1 MFGVRTS
8 GVLFH
13 MGRPCRVFL
22 GRHPGRRLFSQ
33 SVGADVRLASMRMLR
48 PIPAL
53 SRGSMYSAGAAG
65 PRLIPDHACCIRQP
79 EPSIPDHRALRTIL
93 VSGLSPSLPQRRR
106 ASTEQA
112 VDAHDLARRCRC
124 RSPFREGW
132 YESPSG
138 QSAGLH
144 LMDGQL
150 PSGSGDAMVNHVLSS
165 HRHSL
170 FIAVQ
175 LPSLLLGQLA

>member
-65 PRLIPDHACCIRQP
+65 PRLIPDRACWIRQL
-79 EPSIPDHRALRTIL
+79 EPRGRSNRLPQQGEPGTSHRRALRTIL
-93 VSGLSPSLPQRRR
+93 VSGVSPSLPQRRR
-106 ASTEQA
+106 ASTEQTA
-112 VDAHDLARRCRC
+112 DAHDLAGRCRC
-124 RSPFREGW
+124 RSRLREGW
-132 YESPSG
+132 SESPSG
-138 QSAGLH
+138 KE
-144 LMDGQL
+144 
-150 PSGSGDAMVNHVLSS
+150 
-165 HRHSL
+165 RHATFVGWPASK
-170 FIAVQ
+170 Q
-175 LPSLLLGQLA
+175 TG